1 MTKREIARILEEI
14 SFFLELKG
22 ENLFKVKAY
31 TNAARV
37 IEGLPEEPAVLLQK
51 GLLASVKGI
60 GPTLAGTVTELV
72 GTGGSTLL
80 QELKAS
86 FPAGVVEIAEIPGLG
101 PKKIKALYDQLNIGS
116 VGELEY
122 ACVENRLVGL
132 PGFGAKTQEK
142 ILAGI
147 RQLKRRQGFH
157 LFANVIEEAD
167 RILKA
172 VREIAGVT
180 LADLAG
186 EIRRRAEVVQS
197 IALVVAGPNPPALL
211 EALRALPD
219 TTQVE
224 YLPESSRISARSPQG
239 LPISITVCDTEDYGL
254 ALWLETGNAE
264 HIEAVT
270 ERFVER
276 GLIPESGT
284 TGRDASSGNRACLGR
299 LGAGGCNDAW
309 GGRVE
314 NEEAV
319 YAAAGLPYIP
329 PELREGHGEIELAE
343 RGTLPVLLEADQIQG
358 IFHNHT
364 IYSDGSATLE
374 QMVESARALG
384 YRYIGISDHSQSAFY
399 ANGLKEDRIRA
410 QHVEIAAAQ
419 KKFPD
424 IRIFKGIE
432 ADILVDG
439 AMDYPDEVLAGFDF
453 VIASVHSR
461 FNLSEEDQTRRICRA
476 LANPYVT
483 MLGHPT
489 GRLLLSRDGY
499 RVDMRKVLDTAAEHG
514 KIVEINANPHRLDLD
529 WRLCAYAKE
538 KGVRFS
544 VNPDAHSTEGL
555 AVVPFGVNVARKGG
569 VTAQDVVNT
578 LPVEEMAACLQSI
591 RSKALL

>member
-1 MTKREIARILEEI
+1 MNKREIASVLEEI
-14 SFFLELKG
+14 AFFLELKG

-37 IEGLPEEPAVLLQK
+37 IEGLPEEPAILVQK
-51 GLLASVKGI
+51 GILSQVKGI
-60 GPTLAGTVTELV
+60 GPALAGTVTELATKGV
-72 GTGGSTLL
+72 STLH

-86 FPAGVVEIAEIPGLG
+86 FPAGVPEIAEIPGLG
-101 PKKIKALYDQLNIGS
+101 PKKIKAIYDQLNVGS

-132 PGFGAKTQEK
+132 PGFSAKTQEK

-147 RQLKRRQGFH
+147 RRLKRRQGFH
-157 LFANVIEEAD
+157 LYANVIEEAD
-167 RILKA
+167 RILEA
-172 VREIAGVT
+172 VRAIVGVT
-180 LADLAG
+180 QADLAG

-197 IALVVAGPNPPALL
+197 LALVVAGARPPALL
-211 EALRALPD
+211 EALRAVLD

-224 YLPESSRISARSPQG
+224 YLPESSSISARSPQG
-239 LPISITVCDTEDYGL
+239 LPVSIKVCDTEDYGL
-254 ALWLETGNAE
+254 ALWLETGNSE
-264 HIEAVT
+264 HVEAV
-270 ERFVER
+270 RQ
-276 GLIPESGT
+276 
-284 TGRDASSGNRACLGR
+284 R
-299 LGAGGCNDAW
+299 LGAGTMPKAQI
-309 GGRVE
+309 
-314 NEEAV
+314 EEAA

-343 RGTLPVLLEADQIQG
+343 TGSLPVLLEAGQIQG

-410 QHVEIAAAQ
+410 QHAEIAAVQ
-419 KKFPD
+419 KKFVG

-439 AMDYPDEVLAGFDF
+439 AMDYPDEVLAAFDF

-461 FNLSEEDQTRRICRA
+461 FNLSEGDQTRRICRA

-499 RVDMRKVLDTAAEHG
+499 RVDMRKVLDTAAENG

-544 VNPDAHSTEGL
+544 INPDAHGTEGL

-569 VTAQDVVNT
+569 VTAADVVNT
-578 LPVEEMAACLQSI
+578 LPVEEMTACLQSI
-591 RSKALL
+591 RSRAIKD

>member
-1 MTKREIARILEEI
+1 
-14 SFFLELKG
+14 
-22 ENLFKVKAY
+22 
-31 TNAARV
+31 
-37 IEGLPEEPAVLLQK
+37 
-51 GLLASVKGI
+51 
-60 GPTLAGTVTELV
+60 
-72 GTGGSTLL
+72 
-80 QELKAS
+80 
-86 FPAGVVEIAEIPGLG
+86 
-101 PKKIKALYDQLNIGS
+101 
-116 VGELEY
+116 
-122 ACVENRLVGL
+122 VGL

-157 LFANVIEEAD
+157 LYANVIEEAD

-172 VREIAGVT
+172 VRGIAGVT
-180 LADLAG
+180 QADLAG
-186 EIRRRAEVVQS
+186 EIRRRVEIVQS
-197 IALVVAGPNPPALL
+197 IALVVAGAKPPALL
-211 EALRALPD
+211 EALRAVPD

-224 YLPESSRISARSPQG
+224 YLPESSSISARSPQG
-239 LPISITVCDTEDYGL
+239 LPVSIQVCDTENYAL
-254 ALWLETGNAE
+254 ALWLETGNSE
-264 HIEAVT
+264 HVEAV
-270 ERFVER
+270 RQRVR
-276 GLIPESGT
+276 AGT
-284 TGRDASSGNRACLGR
+284 MPKAQT
-299 LGAGGCNDAW
+299 
-309 GGRVE
+309 
-314 NEEAV
+314 EEAV

-329 PELREGHGEIELAE
+329 PELREGHGEIALAE
-343 RGTLPVLLEADQIQG
+343 TGSLPVLLEAGQIQG

-410 QHVEIAAAQ
+410 QHAEINAVQ
-419 KKFPD
+419 KKFSD

-439 AMDYPDEVLAGFDF
+439 AMDYPDEILAGFDF

-544 VNPDAHSTEGL
+544 INPDAHSTDGL

-569 VTAQDVVNT
+569 VTAADVVNT
-578 LPVEEMAACLQSI
+578 LPVEAMAAKLQAM
-591 RSKALL
+591 RP